1 MNWKMKFGR
10 NWGRLGMKSKWTIK
24 KISEIAE
31 INPRESIKKG
41 IVAKKIPMDV
51 LQPFTR
57 DVPSFQYEVFKG
69 GTKFRNKDTIMARIT
84 PCLENGKIAQIGCLD
99 PGEVGFGSTEYIVF
113 RAREGTDP
121 DFLYYLI
128 RSPLVREPSIKSM
141 VGSSG
146 RQRVQTNVVA
156 DLQIAVPGIV
166 EQKCIGD
173 LLKVLDDKIQLNTK
187 INKNLQAQAQA
198 VFSHLFA
205 NNESVLP
212 ATISDIA
219 LNVTD
224 GVHNTVHDDPDGKYL
239 LLSCKNIKGGSLS
252 IGTSE
257 RRINAKTFEKLR
269 HRTKLAKGDV
279 LISSVGTV
287 GELLLLNTEPSNYE
301 FQRSVAIVK
310 PNLEIVS
317 SAYLYESLIYQKA
330 ELINAAHGAVQQ
342 CLFISDIAGFPI
354 GIPPREDL
362 QRFDEIVIPMFNAIT
377 ANEAE
382 SIRLSAIRDALLPKL
397 MSGDIDVS
405 NIDL

>member
-1 MNWKMKFGR
+1 
-10 NWGRLGMKSKWTIK
+10 MKSEWTIK

-173 LLKVLDDKIQLNTK
+173 LLKVLDNKIQLNTK
-187 INKNLQAQAQA
+187 INKNLFQQAQAMYKSRFIDFEPFDCTMPDSWNLGTVSEIIELHDSKRIPLSSRERA
-198 VFSHLFA
+198 DLDKVYPYYGATSVMDYVDRYLF
-205 NNESVLP
+205 
-212 ATISDIA
+212 
-219 LNVTD
+219 D
-224 GVHNTVHDDPDGKYL
+224 GIYL
-239 LLSCKNIKGGSLS
+239 LLG
-252 IGTSE
+252 E
-257 RRINAKTFEKLR
+257 
-269 HRTKLAKGDV
+269 D
-279 LISSVGTV
+279 GTV
-287 GELLLLNTEPSNYE
+287 VDDKGYPILQYVEGKFWVNNHAHILTGKNGFSVELLYLLFSLT
-301 FQRSVAIVK
+301 SVKAIVT
-310 PNLEIVS
+310 
-317 SAYLYESLIYQKA
+317 
-330 ELINAAHGAVQQ
+330 GAVQPK
-342 CLFISDIAGFPI
+342 ISQANLNKVPV
-354 GIPPREDL
+354 
-362 QRFDEIVIPMFNAIT
+362 VIPSADELRQFDDCIQPIFAEIRNLR
-377 ANEAE
+377 NENTK
-382 SIRLSAIRDALLPKL
+382 LNDLRDGLLPKL
-397 MSGDIDVS
+397 MTGELDVS
-405 NIDL
+405 NIDP

>member
-1 MNWKMKFGR
+1 
-10 NWGRLGMKSKWTIK
+10 MKSEWTIK

-187 INKNLQAQAQA
+187 INKNLEAQAMA
-198 VFSHLFA
+198 LINDYCASA
-205 NNESVLP
+205 IEK
-212 ATISDIA
+212 IA
-219 LNVTD
+219 LGKLMSFDNGYAFQSKTYLSSGKYRIITIKNVL
-224 GVHNTVHDDPDGKYL
+224 DGKIDSQGAANINEIPTRMKSNCF
-239 LLSCKNIKGGSLS
+239 LS
-252 IGTSE
+252 
-257 RRINAKTFEKLR
+257 
-269 HRTKLAKGDV
+269 KGDV
-279 LISSVGTV
+279 LLSLTGNVGRV
-287 GELLLLNTEPSNYE
+287 GIVYEDNLLLNQRVAKICPFNNALLPWLYYYFRLPSTKVSLE
-301 FQRSVAIVK
+301 TIAKGTAQQ
-310 PNLEIVS
+310 NLSPVETLKLQIPFEMA
-317 SAYLYESLIYQKA
+317 SANNLSQVL
-330 ELINAAHGAVQQ
+330 LT
-342 CLFISDIAGFPI
+342 
-354 GIPPREDL
+354 
-362 QRFDEIVIPMFNAIT
+362 MFNMEIS
-377 ANEAE
+377 NFIE
-382 SIRLSAIRDALLPKL
+382 SQQLSKLRDVLLPKL
-397 MSGDIDVS
+397 MSGELDVS
-405 NIDL
+405 GIDL